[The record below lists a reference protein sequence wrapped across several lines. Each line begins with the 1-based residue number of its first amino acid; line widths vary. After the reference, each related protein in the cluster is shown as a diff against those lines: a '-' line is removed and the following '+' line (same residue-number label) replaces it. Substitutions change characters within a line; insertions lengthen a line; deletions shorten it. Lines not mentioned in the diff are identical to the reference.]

1 MKLEDLQ
8 KYNGKTVTI
17 IRHGKHITGK
27 LEIIGNVVKV
37 GTSVMLPGQIE
48 SVELQDE
55 LKATNNERE

>member
-8 KYNGKTVTI
+8 KYEGKTVTI

-27 LEIIGNVVKV
+27 LEIKGNVVKV
-37 GTSVMLPGQIE
+37 GTSLMLPGQIE

-55 LKATNNERE
+55 LQATSDEHE

>member
-1 MKLEDLQ
+1 MKIEDLQ

-27 LEIIGNVVKV
+27 LEIKGNVVKV
-37 GTSVMLPGQIE
+37 GSSVMLPGQIE

-55 LKATNNERE
+55 LQGTEYE

>member
-1 MKLEDLQ
+1 MKIEDLR
-8 KYNGKTVTI
+8 KFNGKTVTI

-37 GTSVMLPGQIE
+37 GSSVMLPGQIE

-55 LKATNNERE
+55 LQATSDEHE